1 MQILV
6 FVQASTSISTATQLN
21 SSTSDIVLANSISLA
36 SGFLQIDNFTGLF
49 DGAGFELSDFDSQLP
64 FIRSCVNCV
73 FLNVTFVHFKI
84 RANISSLILEARN
97 LNFTSVQLNFSS
109 FSGNFSA
116 SSLVYY
122 STSNLLLENV
132 TISGVQ
138 LNALTESGIFSV
150 STFTPIIRN
159 SYVQIQSTNGAGICN
174 MTVSLTIYD
183 SEMHFET
190 SNIVIGQLNAIAN
203 TVEQQVLVNNSAFDI
218 ICNHCDIIVVMP
230 MASNIIRQA
239 NFSYFN
245 ITSYNA
251 NVDVTNFFDFYSSFM
266 NFKNQIKVVRA
277 IVGKD
282 NCSYIYYN
290 TVNKPMCTSTT
301 CDMYTLSSIST
312 LNTTLTA
319 CAYKIPPSTDTLRF
333 ETNFSLQM
341 DGTNYFCPTFQCVC
355 SANYTGSRCSQCK
368 YFKNG
373 LSCTDKVP
381 NSHGNCTQNDIAVV
395 CTPPCDAGYVMN
407 TLQSKCELDQSKI
420 KCNFGT
426 VVVGETLS
434 CACDPGYESS
444 GGVYCTTCSYGYQK
458 FNGICYQAV
467 SNSNGDCYQG
477 EGKIVCT
484 KCNLNYKLEN
494 QVCKEEID
502 IIYII
507 LGVICGFVIL
517 VSAIVI
523 FIISCQL
530 KQFRKPQFLTF
541 NPTALLSDAAWQGK
555 VVKAEKFG
563 DLMRM

>member
-49 DGAGFELSDFDSQLP
+49 DGAGFEISDFDSQLP

-239 NFSYFN
+239 NYSYFN
-245 ITSYNA
+245 ITSYNE
-251 NVDVTNFFDFYSSFM
+251 NVDVTNFFVFYRSFM
-266 NFKNQIKVVRA
+266 NFKKQIKVVRA
-277 IVGKD
+277 EVDSKK
-282 NCSYIYYN
+282 CSYIFN
-290 TVNKPMCTSTT
+290 TDTIPMCTSTT
-301 CDMYTLSSIST
+301 CDRYIQSSIST
-312 LNTTLTA
+312 LNTTLLDCTSE
-319 CAYKIPPSTDTLRF
+319 ISLTSLHF
-333 ETNFSLQM
+333 ETNFSLSQEIS
-341 DGTNYFCPTFQCVC
+341 DFCRTFSCIC

-373 LSCTDKVP
+373 LICTDKVP
-381 NSHGNCTQNDIAVV
+381 NSHGNCTKNDIAVV
-395 CTPPCDAGYVMN
+395 CTKCDDGYVMN
-407 TLQSKCELDQSKI
+407 TQQSKCELDQSKI

-434 CACDPGYESS
+434 CACNPGYESQ

-523 FIISCQL
+523 IIVSCQL
-530 KQFRKPQFLTF
+530 KTFRKPQFLTF
-541 NPTALLSDAAWQGK
+541 NPSALLSDAAWQGK